1 MIILNILTIE
11 LTQRKKTPYHWRV
24 VFQELQSVFITFT
37 THTSSSVFLNG
48 NYVDAV
54 VIVVVFSVNNDDI
67 DNDKGDDYDVCLAKV
82 LSTTCTT

>member
-11 LTQRKKTPYHWRV
+11 LTKRKKTPYHWRV
-24 VFQELQSVFITFT
+24 LFQELQSVFITFT

-48 NYVDAV
+48 IDVDAAV
-54 VIVVVFSVNNDDI
+54 VGFFYVNNDDI
-67 DNDKGDDYDVCLAKV
+67 DNDKGDDYDVCLAKL